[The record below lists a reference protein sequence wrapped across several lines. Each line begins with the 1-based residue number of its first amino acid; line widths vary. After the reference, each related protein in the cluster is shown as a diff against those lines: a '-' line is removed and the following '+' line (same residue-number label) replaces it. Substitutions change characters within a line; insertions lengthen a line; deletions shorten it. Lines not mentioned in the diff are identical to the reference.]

1 MSNETD
7 METAGEKMLFS
18 LMEHEAD
25 VKYFLD
31 RPQDDFKA
39 EAPGMMITSGMFVAA
54 DAKKKEHYTLWF
66 GQIAHWNFTSLEK
79 AKEKAMEIVSRCKV
93 KISVRVEGA
102 EP

>member
-7 METAGEKMLFS
+7 AEKAGEKLLFS

-25 VKYFLD
+25 VKYYLD

-79 AKEKAMEIVSRCKV
+79 AKEKAMEVLSKSKAPIL
-93 KISVRVEGA
+93 VRVEGA